1 VPSPPQLL
9 TDDPST
15 TSQRI
20 QSQLVEPLT
29 ALKARAQAE
38 QPQSEAVAAVHA
50 DGLCSCGSST
60 LSSRSY
66 GRMADGLLGEGP
78 RNGVGIAGGIQQVT
92 SAVRP
97 LDSQNV
103 EPARRR
109 EVTVTDDAGP

>member
-1 VPSPPQLL
+1 MPSPPQLL

-66 GRMADGLLGEGP
+66 GRRRTACSRKAPGMVLESLEEFNKSLALFD
-78 RNGVGIAGGIQQVT
+78 RWIARM
-92 SAVRP
+92 SNLRA
-97 LDSQNV
+97 
-103 EPARRR
+103 A
-109 EVTVTDDAGP
+109 AK